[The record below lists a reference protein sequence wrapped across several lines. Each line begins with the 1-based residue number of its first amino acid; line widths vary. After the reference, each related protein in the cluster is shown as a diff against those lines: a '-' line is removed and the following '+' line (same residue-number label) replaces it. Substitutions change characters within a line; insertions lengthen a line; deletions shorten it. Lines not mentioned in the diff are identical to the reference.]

1 MPVSHIGLTVSH
13 LPTSCSF
20 FLAALAPLG
29 YRYCGQSGNQIGFG
43 IDDAEFF
50 ISQETGSI
58 KASSAH
64 IAFLA
69 PSRNVVE
76 DFFIAALKAGG
87 RIHGEP
93 TERDPATGYYSA
105 AVLDFDDNSIEVM
118 HRHHKVASTSH
129 SNDGLEADRVLSWQ
143 KKVVASTVSQHSQCA
158 RASPGVIV
166 TNISKPTIMLSDQT
180 TPVKARSDQS
190 SKTLLGTLLGA
201 AAGAAVAYAMTKGDE
216 GSSKTLGNIT
226 SQAVDVARSQLATS
240 ATGTR
245 ISPPPTTFSSPW
257 PQKPA
262 MTERSHSHVPI
273 ASHAAHTD
281 RPSSWHTAANRLT
294 IAAPPTPVA
303 HASTLIDSL
312 VPPSEVPRYR
322 HYAVSRSKTEG
333 AIPSRSSRVL
343 NDMSSR
349 TNASRGH
356 SCTKIKTRADPVHSK
371 HSSVVTELRQQT
383 HGPLPPLP
391 SSKASSVDSRLGG
404 DAGRS
409 MLNEIRESRDNETVL
424 ESVAPSDSISQA
436 GSKRSKGSKRVSQQS
451 RAGRQG
457 EKEDGSQVSD
467 QTIRA
472 EKSIVRSRR
481 PSIMSLPAKPSSR
494 TSVHRSVDQ
503 TWTVGTFTTN
513 RIFGAVNNPDAHLR
527 QGGGTALCTSST
539 PSPD

>member
-50 ISQETGSI
+50 ISQETESI

-93 TERDPATGYYSA
+93 TERDPATEYYSA

-118 HRHHKVASTSH
+118 HRHDKVASTSR
-129 SNDGLEADRVLSWQ
+129 SNDGLEADRVLSWE
-143 KKVVASTVSQHSQCA
+143 KKVAASTVSQHSQCA

-180 TPVKARSDQS
+180 TPVKAGSDQS
-190 SKTLLGTLLGA
+190 SKNLLGTLLGA

-216 GSSKTLGNIT
+216 GGSKTLGNIT
-226 SQAVDVARSQLATS
+226 FQAVEAARSQLATS

-257 PQKPA
+257 LQKSA
-262 MTERSHSHVPI
+262 LTERSHSHIPT
-273 ASHAAHTD
+273 ASHAALTD

-294 IAAPPTPVA
+294 IAAPPIPVA

-333 AIPSRSSRVL
+333 AIPSSRSSRVS

-349 TNASRGH
+349 TDASRGH
-356 SCTKIKTRADPVHSK
+356 SCTKTKTGADPVHSK

-383 HGPLPPLP
+383 YGPLPPPP
-391 SSKASSVDSRLGG
+391 SSRASSVYSRLEG
-404 DAGRS
+404 DAGRT
-409 MLNEIRESRDNETVL
+409 MLDESREGQDNETVL

-436 GSKRSKGSKRVSQQS
+436 ASKRSNGSKRVSQQT

-457 EKEDGSQVSD
+457 GKQDGSQVSD
-467 QTIRA
+467 KTIRA
-472 EKSIVRSRR
+472 EKSKVRSRR

-494 TSVHRSVDQ
+494 TSVHRSV
-503 TWTVGTFTTN
+503 VSFLPGM
-513 RIFGAVNNPDAHLR
+513 
-527 QGGGTALCTSST
+527 
-539 PSPD
+539 